1 MGKRGST
8 PSPTLKCATRVAHF
22 VVWLA
27 AGALVSGFTA
37 AAVPVEESVADGEPA
52 YQPAIRVP
60 TAQPPVQQPVPAVIA
75 ETTVESTGGNQR
87 LRELFYQLQV
97 LQQEVQELRGL
108 VEEQNYQLS
117 RLARDQQEQYIDLD
131 RRVAQLAQASAGAG
145 PPGLANTGAL
155 PGQGM
160 PPSTPVNAGTGGTF
174 PRTPIATTILATGG
188 GEREAYTGAFDLMKD
203 RQFDES
209 AMAFNQ
215 LIVAYPNGQYTPNAF
230 YWLGELY
237 LASEDVEKARQ
248 SFAQVLNLYP
258 DHPKIADT
266 LYKLGV
272 VYHRLGD
279 GRRSVEYF
287 NRVQTEYPQSSAANL
302 AASYAAEIR

>member
-1 MGKRGST
+1 
-8 PSPTLKCATRVAHF
+8 V
-22 VVWLA
+22 
-27 AGALVSGFTA
+27 
-37 AAVPVEESVADGEPA
+37 D
-52 YQPAIRVP
+52 
-60 TAQPPVQQPVPAVIA
+60 
-75 ETTVESTGGNQR
+75 STGGNQR

-145 PPGLANTGAL
+145 PPGSANTGAL

-160 PPSTPVNAGTGGTF
+160 PPSTSLNAGTGGTF

-188 GEREAYTGAFDLMKD
+188 GEREAYTGAFDLMKA

>member
-1 MGKRGST
+1 M
-8 PSPTLKCATRVAHF
+8 L
-22 VVWLA
+22 
-27 AGALVSGFTA
+27 GALANGFA
-37 AAVPVEESVADGEPA
+37 VAAVPVEESVADGESS

-60 TAQPPVQQPVPAVIA
+60 ATQSEVQQPALSDVA
-75 ETTVESTGGNQR
+75 ETTVEAAGGDRR
-87 LRELFYQLQV
+87 LSELFYQLQI

-108 VEEQNYQLS
+108 AEEQSYRLS

-131 RRVAQLAQASAGAG
+131 GRVAQLVQSTTAAG
-145 PPGLANTGAL
+145 L
-155 PGQGM
+155 PGQDL
-160 PPSTPVNAGTGGTF
+160 PPAADAGSGVPPFRTPV
-174 PRTPIATTILATGG
+174 ATTVPRTGG
-188 GEREAYTGAFDLMKD
+188 GEREAYASAFDLMKA

-237 LASEDVEKARQ
+237 LASEDIEKARQ

-279 GRRSVEYF
+279 GRRSVDYF
-287 NRVQTEYPQSSAANL
+287 NRVQNEYPQSSAASL
-302 AASYAAEIR
+302 AASYVSEIQ